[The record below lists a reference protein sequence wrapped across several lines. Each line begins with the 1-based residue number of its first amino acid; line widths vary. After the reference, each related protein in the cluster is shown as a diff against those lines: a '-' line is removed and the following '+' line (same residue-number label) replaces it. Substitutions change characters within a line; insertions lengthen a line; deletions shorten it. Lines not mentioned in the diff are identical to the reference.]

1 MSSSIIDNKNSNQ
14 INNNNNNNK
23 SNVIA
28 IEYNYLTVFCNAF
41 RRDVLEREIEKTNYN
56 ILRLSDFIRRKSIEI
71 SSIQMP
77 VFIQNFYD
85 QALRMHNA
93 DSIRQELCG
102 MIHMRAFA
110 EKDLEHQKRML
121 EAFSNIQSVDFEMSK
136 ILSIQCGARFH
147 LVDLFVERFNVVMR
161 EKLSALDR
169 VLLELYG
176 RELSE
181 TRSLETL
188 YTQNQSITSQTTSSF
203 KPGQE
208 IIQTITGKRNDLII
222 IHNSILLARKQQ
234 DLIQESINKLISF
247 KKTYMEN

>member
-1 MSSSIIDNKNSNQ
+1 
-14 INNNNNNNK
+14 
-23 SNVIA
+23 
-28 IEYNYLTVFCNAF
+28 
-41 RRDVLEREIEKTNYN
+41 
-56 ILRLSDFIRRKSIEI
+56 
-71 SSIQMP
+71 
-77 VFIQNFYD
+77 
-85 QALRMHNA
+85 
-93 DSIRQELCG
+93 
-102 MIHMRAFA
+102 
-110 EKDLEHQKRML
+110 
-121 EAFSNIQSVDFEMSK
+121 
-136 ILSIQCGARFH
+136 
-147 LVDLFVERFNVVMR
+147 MR

-181 TRSLETL
+181 TKALETL